1 MEIQISRKKLLTWG
15 AVIVL
20 LLIAAI
26 VFFLPSGDTASTPTP
41 VSVKD
46 ATPAQIAET
55 VTRLFYIVDYERPSA
70 WLEAM
75 RPYSSEDGAKIMR
88 DVVAPALW
96 PEFTRL
102 KTKSNA
108 SQIKVKWNKKLISG
122 HSAQFDSDWEVH
134 LVDVTLDAAMNWPG
148 TTGDS
153 HANVMI
159 EKTAAA
165 GWRFGTFFS
174 DEVTK
179 TLVKANATSAPTLT
193 KQGEGEGY
201 EP

>member
-1 MEIQISRKKLLTWG
+1 MEIQINRKSLLVWG
-15 AVIVL
+15 GVVVL

-26 VFFLPSGDTASTPTP
+26 VFFLPAGDTSSSPTP
-41 VSVKD
+41 VSIKD

-75 RPYSSEDGAKIMR
+75 RPYSSDDGVKIMR

-96 PEFTRL
+96 PELTRL

-108 SQIKVKWNKKLISG
+108 SQIKAKWNKKLVGG
-122 HSAQFDSDWEVH
+122 HSAKFDTDWEVH
-134 LVDVTLDAAMNWPG
+134 IVDVTLDAATNWPG

-153 HANVMI
+153 HANVLI
-159 EKTAAA
+159 EKTTT
-165 GWRFGTFFS
+165 GWRFGAFFS
-174 DEVTK
+174 DEVAQ
-179 TLVKANATSAPTLT
+179 TLVKANAQPTAKPT
-193 KQGEGEGY
+193 NTPSK
-201 EP
+201 